1 LQPITLNTLRQTF
14 ESAVKQYPDVI
25 DENGMADACVQGM
38 VDTLDKRT
46 IYFTPQAFRDLVAR
60 GQGENAGLGIEL
72 GMRGNLAE
80 VVWVIPDTPAERAQI
95 RTGDRVLA
103 IDGVSMENR
112 PLDQIVLAL
121 RGKPDTTVRLTL
133 ARAGAKAPLQ
143 LEARRAAIR
152 DPSVT
157 AKRMRGAYLYVR
169 IGSFQ
174 ESMAALLAAAL
185 QQLSEASPPRGIVL
199 DLRSSPGG
207 ILPATLGVAAAF
219 LPRDRLIVSTKSQN
233 KDQSMSF
240 YARPEFY
247 RRSREPDPFKDLP
260 PTAKTVPLMVLVNR
274 VTASGAEIVAGALQ
288 DYRRASVIGERSMG
302 VGTIQTIRQIDRDIA
317 LKLTSAKT
325 VRPSSGEIEGIGIT
339 PDIALAHDTYALPQ
353 FAVED
358 DIDIA
363 RALEELDKL
372 QP

>member
-1 LQPITLNTLRQTF
+1 
-14 ESAVKQYPDVI
+14 
-25 DENGMADACVQGM
+25 
-38 VDTLDKRT
+38 
-46 IYFTPQAFRDLVAR
+46 
-60 GQGENAGLGIEL
+60 
-72 GMRGNLAE
+72 
-80 VVWVIPDTPAERAQI
+80 
-95 RTGDRVLA
+95 
-103 IDGVSMENR
+103 
-112 PLDQIVLAL
+112 
-121 RGKPDTTVRLTL
+121 
-133 ARAGAKAPLQ
+133 
-143 LEARRAAIR
+143 
-152 DPSVT
+152 VT

-174 ESMAALLAAAL
+174 ESTAALLAAAL

-219 LPRDRLIVSTKSQN
+219 LPCDRLIVSTKSQN